1 MFNGS
6 DLLGSLLQGG
16 GPRGRATGRLEHA
29 MGDRGLGGSGGP
41 LGQNLGGLGGAS
53 GSPGHQGAS
62 GGGGILGSLA
72 GMLGGGSSGG
82 FGGAL
87 GGGTGGRPVGRD
99 LMAGGLGALAAS
111 VLSGRGGGAG
121 GFGSAMGGL
130 DRGNMR
136 GAVGAG
142 GLALLGM
149 LAMNALKNAGN
160 RQQPAA
166 PGLAEDPPTGGLG
179 AGYAGAAD
187 PGAHEMPPEQ
197 ALSDQ
202 TASLVVRAMIDAAK
216 ADGRV
221 DANERQRILAKAQE
235 NGADA
240 EGSAFLQRE
249 LERPADPDGLAAEA
263 RDPVVAAQVYAA
275 SLLAIEVDTQEERDY
290 LRSLAGKLNLGPQ
303 VVAQLHSVLGAPPVA

>member
-41 LGQNLGGLGGAS
+41 LGQILGGLGGAS
-53 GSPGHQGAS
+53 GSPGHQGT

-72 GMLGGGSSGG
+72 GMLGGGSPGG
-82 FGGAL
+82 IGGAL

-121 GFGSAMGGL
+121 GLGSAMGGL
-130 DRGNMR
+130 GRGNMR

-166 PGLAEDPPTGGLG
+166 PGLAEDSTGGLG

-187 PGAHEMPPEQ
+187 QGAQEMPPER

-235 NGADA
+235 NGAD
-240 EGSAFLQRE
+240 EESSAFLQRE

-275 SLLAIEVDTQEERDY
+275 SLLAIEVDSQEERDY

-303 VVAQLHSVLGAPPVA
+303 VVAQLHSVLGAPPA